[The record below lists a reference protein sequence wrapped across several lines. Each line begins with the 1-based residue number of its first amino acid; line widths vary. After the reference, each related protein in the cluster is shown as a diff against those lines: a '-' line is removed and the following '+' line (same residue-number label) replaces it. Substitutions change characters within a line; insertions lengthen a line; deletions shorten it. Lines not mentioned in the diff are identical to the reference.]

1 MDPRNRTERLDKVR
15 KGLKA
20 SDDMELPMSEDF
32 FDKLHDKIMAEVEKT
47 DIAPAPLLMRPRS
60 VFRSRWREWANPVG
74 GVLSLFLLTFI
85 ALNQTDKF
93 NQSMERAGLASD
105 GRERIVSEAILS
117 PEDLSQ
123 TLITTQNESDF
134 FIDVAGESF
143 ENLTVSK
150 INQIMGESET
160 SHP

>member
-1 MDPRNRTERLDKVR
+1 MGPRNRTERLDKVR
-15 KGLKA
+15 KGLRA
-20 SDDMELPMSEDF
+20 SDDLELPMSDDF

-47 DIAPAPLLMRPRS
+47 DIAPIPL
-60 VFRSRWREWANPVG
+60 FRTRWREWANPVG

-105 GRERIVSEAILS
+105 GRERIVSEALLS
-117 PEDLSQ
+117 PDDLSQ